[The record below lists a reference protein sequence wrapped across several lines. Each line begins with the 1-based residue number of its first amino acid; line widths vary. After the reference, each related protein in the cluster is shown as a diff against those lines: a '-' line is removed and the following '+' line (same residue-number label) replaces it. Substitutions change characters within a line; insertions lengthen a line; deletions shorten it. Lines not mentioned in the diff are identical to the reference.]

1 VPAKDFLKKAFPVII
16 LTVVVAISVT
26 ALTFTDRM
34 TRGEIEAQEEQ
45 KIRNMLSEMFPDM
58 SRTEPPLTNLD
69 EFKDNIYTVYS
80 NGDRV
85 GYALL
90 AVGKGYGGD
99 INILV
104 GLEDETT
111 LKGITII
118 SQQETPGLG
127 TRIAEPSFTDL
138 FIGLNI
144 ADVALSRDG
153 GQIDAITSSTIS
165 CAAVV
170 DAVRATAME
179 KVKLIKASEEGG

>member
-1 VPAKDFLKKAFPVII
+1 MPAKDFLKKAFPVII

-34 TRGEIEAQEEQ
+34 TRPEIEAQKETQTES
-45 KIRNMLSEMFPDM
+45 MLSEMFPEM
-58 SRTEPPLTNLD
+58 SRY
-69 EFKDNIYTVYS
+69 EFREDIYTVYS
-80 NGDRV
+80 DGDEI
-85 GYALL
+85 GYAFI

-99 INILV
+99 IDILV

-118 SQQETPGLG
+118 SQKETPGLG
-127 TRIAEPSFTDL
+127 TRIAEPSFTDM

-144 ADVALSRDG
+144 TDVALRPDG

>member
-1 VPAKDFLKKAFPVII
+1 
-16 LTVVVAISVT
+16 
-26 ALTFTDRM
+26 
-34 TRGEIEAQEEQ
+34 
-45 KIRNMLSEMFPDM
+45 M
-58 SRTEPPLTNLD
+58 SRY
-69 EFKDNIYTVYS
+69 EFREEIYTVYS
-80 NGDRV
+80 DGDEI
-85 GYALL
+85 GYAFI

>member
-1 VPAKDFLKKAFPVII
+1 MPAKDFLKKAFPVII

-34 TRGEIEAQEEQ
+34 TRGEIEAQKEARTES
-45 KIRNMLSEMFPDM
+45 MLSGMFPEM
-58 SRTEPPLTNLD
+58 SRY
-69 EFKDNIYTVYS
+69 EFRDDIYTIYS
-80 NGDRV
+80 DGDEI
-85 GYALL
+85 GYAFI

-99 INILV
+99 IEILV

-118 SQQETPGLG
+118 SQKETPGLG
-127 TRIAEPSFTDL
+127 NRIAEPSFTDI

-144 ADVALSRDG
+144 ADVALRRDG
-153 GQIDAITSSTIS
+153 GQVDAITSSTIS

>member
-1 VPAKDFLKKAFPVII
+1 MAWYRGWKVSAKDFLKKAFPVII
-16 LTVVVAISVT
+16 LTAVVAISVT
-26 ALTFTDRM
+26 VLTYTDRM
-34 TRGEIEAQEEQ
+34 TRPEIEAQKETRTE
-45 KIRNMLSEMFPDM
+45 IMLSEMFPEM
-58 SRTEPPLTNLD
+58 SQY
-69 EFKDNIYTVYS
+69 EFREEIYTVYS
-80 NGDRV
+80 DGDEI
-85 GYALL
+85 GYAFI
-90 AVGKGYGGD
+90 AVGNGYGGD
-99 INILV
+99 IEILV

-138 FIGLNI
+138 FIGLDI
-144 ADVALSRDG
+144 ADVALRRDG

-170 DAVRATAME
+170 DAVMATAME